1 MSLLSSRVI
10 FPRESRDFA
19 GKRYISIGLRTL
31 HLMGI
36 AGFAGFFL
44 FALPIEIWR
53 PFAILAVSSGI
64 ALIGVEIFSDG
75 IWLLQLRGLAVILKL
90 LILAMCFT
98 FPDLALFGFFIIIAL
113 SGFFSHAPAKIR
125 YYSPFVGKVV
135 KSSSELALHRE
146 GPKDA

>member
-1 MSLLSSRVI
+1 
-10 FPRESRDFA
+10 
-19 GKRYISIGLRTL
+19 
-31 HLMGI
+31 MGI

-53 PFAILAVSSGI
+53 PFALLAVTSGL
-64 ALIGVEIFSDG
+64 ALISVEIFSDG

-90 LILAMCFT
+90 LILAMSFA
-98 FPDLALFGFFIIIAL
+98 FPNLALFGFFIIVAL

-125 YYSPFVGKVV
+125 YYSPFIGKVV

-146 GPKDA
+146 RRRGA

>member
-10 FPRESRDFA
+10 FPRESRDFV

-90 LILAMCFT
+90 LILAMCFIDLSET
-98 FPDLALFGFFIIIAL
+98 FTTLL
-113 SGFFSHAPAKIR
+113 SMKCLKESMKRTIP
-125 YYSPFVGKVV
+125 
-135 KSSSELALHRE
+135 L
-146 GPKDA
+146 